1 MADLA
6 VTDTHAL
13 VWYGAG
19 EHRRLGREALR
30 LFQRADAGEAAIYVP
45 TVSLVEVSELVH
57 LGRIDLGRGFTA
69 WMDDLLASGTYLPA
83 DLTAEIVGVAERL
96 FSIPERGDRLIAAT
110 ALRMEVPLLT
120 RDPGIGR
127 AAGVEVVW

>member
-13 VWYGAG
+13 IWYGAG

-45 TVSLVEVSELVH
+45 TLSLAEVSELVH
-57 LGRIDLGRGFTA
+57 LGRIDLGRNFAA
-69 WMDDLLASGTYLPA
+69 WMDDLLASGAYFPA
-83 DLTAEIVGVAERL
+83 DLTAEVVGVAERL
-96 FSIPERGDRLIAAT
+96 FSIPERTDRLIAAT
-110 ALRMEVPLLT
+110 AVRMEVPLLT